1 VGKLR
6 CALPPQVVQ
15 GQRVSLM
22 FRPEAVS
29 IHTAASDSP
38 VNVLPGHVR
47 AVVFTGNRIE
57 YDIDVGQYHV
67 RADTNPYVAPLER
80 GQSVWLE
87 MPADRI
93 RVLAA

>member
-1 VGKLR
+1 
-6 CALPPQVVQ
+6 
-15 GQRVSLM
+15 M

-29 IHTAASDSP
+29 IHTAACGSP
-38 VNVLPGHVR
+38 VNVLTGQVR